1 MAPKGR
7 VNRAAPNIT
16 RIIQILKQIINEKYK
31 EGKARDLKVSTEKMR
46 NTSVNAMINVI
57 ALYLDY
63 EKGKEVSTE
72 TYKVSWNGSDVDPIS
87 SNKDLIPEEYMEGET
102 NGWSDFTAN
111 YQKPKNTR
119 YMILILILIFFLSWV
134 GDEGERE
141 KKMG

>member
-72 TYKVSWNGSDVDPIS
+72 THKVSWNGSNVDPIS
-87 SNKDLIPEEYMEGET
+87 FIKDLIPKEYMEGET
-102 NGWSDFTAN
+102 NGWLDFTAN
-111 YQKPKNTR
+111 YQKLKNTR
-119 YMILILILIFFLSWV
+119 YIILIFFFFSWV

-141 KKMG
+141 KKWDD